1 MKKWQIHLIVI
12 VQTPAWSHLCTDS
25 GDTSGKYATGVNDT
39 GGDLP
44 PVSNDTLAVDSENNN
59 RLPTL

>member
-1 MKKWQIHLIVI
+1 MKKKGLMYKWQLHLITN
-12 VQTPAWSHLCTDS
+12 VQTPVWSHHIFTQISTDS

-44 PVSNDTLAVDSENNN
+44 PMSNDTDG
-59 RLPTL
+59 